1 MILYSVHPLKP
12 KWNSKFLYNWQSVR
26 LGVDRLCGAHDQI
39 LFIISHH
46 FLFDHQSSL
55 AILYQQSHLVVRQEK
70 HSEEIT
76 VEFYL
81 RTISIML
88 VAFRNMP
95 KIFRHGAEG
104 FTSPPKESVLRI
116 FIALKNSPPSAECE
130 PPNLGSNGK
139 HANHYITEGDARLLS

>member
-12 KWNSKFLYNWQSVR
+12 KWNLKFLYNWQSVR
-26 LGVDRLCGAHDQI
+26 LGVERLCGAHDQI
-39 LFIISHH
+39 LFIISHR
-46 FLFDHQSSL
+46 FIFVHQSSL
-55 AILYQQSHLVVRQEK
+55 AILYQQSHPVVRQEK

-81 RTISIML
+81 RTISYIL

-104 FTSPPKESVLRI
+104 FTSPPKKACCGFLSPLKIHRLRPSVNLRTSGPMVSMLTTI
-116 FIALKNSPPSAECE
+116 SPRVT
-130 PPNLGSNGK
+130 LV
-139 HANHYITEGDARLLS
+139 Y